1 MMDTYLGI
9 IKVILI
15 LFGIVG
21 GMVLLFRYA
30 GKLKLNLR
38 PGQSEYKLNKPA
50 SIYLG
55 YKKFI
60 SVVEVNEHV
69 FVVGVGEREMTL
81 LAKWEK
87 VEKVEKGI

>member
-1 MMDTYLGI
+1 MDTYLSI

-15 LFGIVG
+15 LFGIIG
-21 GMVLLFRYA
+21 GIVLAYRYA
-30 GKLKLNLR
+30 GKLKLNLKLK

-60 SVVEVNEHV
+60 SVIEVNEHV
-69 FVVGVGEREMTL
+69 FVVGVGEKEMML
-81 LAKWEK
+81 LGTWEK
-87 VEKVEKGI
+87 AGRDI

>member
-1 MMDTYLGI
+1 MDIYLSI
-9 IKVILI
+9 IKVVLI
-15 LFGIVG
+15 LFGIVAG
-21 GMVLLFRYA
+21 IVLLYRYA

-38 PGQSEYKLNKPA
+38 PGQSEYKLNKSG

-69 FVVGVGEREMTL
+69 FVVGVGDKEMTL
-81 LAKWEK
+81 LAKWK
-87 VEKVEKGI
+87 KADTNT

>member
-1 MMDTYLGI
+1 MMDTYLGL
-9 IKVILI
+9 IKVVLI
-15 LFGIVG
+15 LFGIVAS
-21 GMVLLFRYA
+21 MIVLYRYS
-30 GKLKLNLR
+30 GKLKLKLNLR
-38 PGQSEYKLNKPA
+38 PGQSAYKLSKPA

-69 FVVGVGEREMTL
+69 FVVGVGDKEMTL

-87 VEKVEKGI
+87 ADKNI

>member
-1 MMDTYLGI
+1 MDIYLSI
-9 IKVILI
+9 IKVVLI
-15 LFGIVG
+15 LFGMVA
-21 GMVLLFRYA
+21 GMVLLYRYA

-38 PGQSEYKLNKPA
+38 PGQSEYKLSKPG

-69 FVVGVGEREMTL
+69 FVVGVGEKEMTL
-81 LAKWEK
+81 LAKWK
-87 VEKVEKGI
+87 KADKNT

>member
-1 MMDTYLGI
+1 MMDTYLGLV
-9 IKVILI
+9 KVIFI
-15 LFGIVG
+15 LL
-21 GMVLLFRYA
+21 GMVGAIFLLSRYA

-38 PGQSEYKLNKPA
+38 PGQSEYKLSKPA

-69 FVVGVGEREMTL
+69 FVVGAGEKEITL

-87 VEKVEKGI
+87 AEKNT